1 MAIGNRWGNAQYS
14 PGFFERQPG
23 KVSQFDEF
31 HLDMIFLV
39 QPGQRF
45 VKRQHDVRGL
55 ACHCS
60 VVHNCDFASSP
71 RTLRWPI
78 AGCCESAFR

>member
-14 PGFFERQPG
+14 PSFFKHQPG
-23 KVSQFDEF
+23 RIYQFDEF
-31 HLDMIFLV
+31 HFDLIFLV
-39 QPGQRF
+39 QPGQRLA
-45 VKRQHDVRGL
+45 KRQHDVRGL
-55 ACHCS
+55 AYHFS

-71 RTLRWPI
+71 LRLRWPI